1 MYPIEHAIKLAIQFY
16 HIPVSVVDTQYVK
29 NEITGMDT
37 REIVATRTI
46 DAALDPTRSKQL
58 ERIFGGSVG
67 DGDVGVYCD
76 GDILYID
83 DAYDAGGRG
92 KQSFVQYQG
101 NPYRVA
107 QDADWT
113 PQADVRVYLAK
124 RHYSQD
130 SLFDAVGES
139 S

>member
-1 MYPIEHAIKLAIQFY
+1 MYPISFAIKLAISFY
-16 HIPVSVVDTQYVK
+16 HIPVTVIDTQYVR
-29 NEITGMDT
+29 NETTGMDV

-46 DAALDPTRSKQL
+46 EAALDPTRSKQL
-58 ERIFGGSVG
+58 ERIFGGSIG
-67 DGDVGVYCD
+67 DGDIGVYCD
-76 GDILYID
+76 SDVLYID

-113 PQADVRVYLAK
+113 PQADVRVYLAQ
-124 RHYSQD
+124 RHLSQD
-130 SLFDAVGES
+130 NLFDVVEDS